1 MCRKTNLWQEKPEK
15 KQRRPFIQ
23 ERQPKRP
30 KPVFTDGR
38 KLDNSRDWETVK
50 VAKPPPEDL
59 SEPSSIT
66 LPSTISTGVTSTIM
80 PADSSI
86 PVGNINSKSMKKLE
100 IIRKELDGLQ
110 HDIEQSERIQGKE
123 RRKHSF
129 K

>member
-1 MCRKTNLWQEKPEK
+1 MCRETNVRQEKPEK

-66 LPSTISTGVTSTIM
+66 LPSTTSTDVTSTIM
-80 PADSSI
+80 PIADS
-86 PVGNINSKSMKKLE
+86 M
-100 IIRKELDGLQ
+100 
-110 HDIEQSERIQGKE
+110 
-123 RRKHSF
+123 
-129 K
+129 

>member
-1 MCRKTNLWQEKPEK
+1 MCRKPYLRQQKTGK
-15 KQRRPFIQ
+15 KQRRPFTK
-23 ERQPKRP
+23 ERQRKRP

-59 SEPSSIT
+59 SDPSST
-66 LPSTISTGVTSTIM
+66 TSFSTTSTGITSKIIPTE
-80 PADSSI
+80 SSN

-110 HDIEQSERIQGKE
+110 HDIEQSERIQGK
-123 RRKHSF
+123 
-129 K
+129 